1 MKIYE
6 SYRNLPMLAGTCTF
20 DEASRS
26 GLSVEQCVARLKR
39 YHYEFKR
46 LHQIFIARLT
56 AEPIY
61 ELKMGFSLHAHLC
74 AEHVAAVRARVAEM
88 REPPLGLELV
98 PHPALEV
105 FFDEILAAPATEELL
120 LGIYGKA
127 VPALKSAL
135 ERHLVDTNKLVD
147 HPTVRLC
154 RFALMEL
161 EDMLNFGARAIAQLE
176 TQERPREAMDWITLL
191 DDCLAAAA
199 GLSGVDGTG
208 ADKIPARKYS
218 ARPFVYDPVP
228 RRDERFPDP
237 YNMGVNAEVF
247 LYDEKFPPQPKTL
260 MMFYKRLRE
269 IDVPEMMA
277 SIITQ
282 TPDKPWSYYRDM
294 TRQLWDEARHAM
306 MGEVGFVKAGVDWH
320 KVMVNFTWSLAL
332 NTQLK
337 PIERHAVLYF
347 IEQGLM
353 PRNGKRFEWEVGQAS
368 GNPLAALF
376 QDYDWADEVLHA
388 RIGRDWYLK
397 EFTDPKEAVRYGDE
411 CWSKVLMGWRQWRE
425 EGLTQHR
432 NWWPEVYR
440 EACASWGVKPS
451 PEVLAYNTSYE
462 TVRADLKELTGSAE
476 FTWPW
481 ALEMRRPPGP
491 VRWAEEC
498 SASAAQPGLPPAS
511 PATFAA
517 QLRYGPPLLRET
529 LTAARRPVAGDSGCK
544 PDFHRPP

>member
-1 MKIYE
+1 MNTYQ
-6 SYRNLPMLAGTCTF
+6 SYRNLPMLAGVCSF
-20 DEASRS
+20 AEASRP

-39 YHYEFKR
+39 YHYAFKR
-46 LHQIFIARLT
+46 LHQIFVARLT

-61 ELKMGFSLHAHLC
+61 ELKMAFSLHAHLC
-74 AEHVAAVRARVAEM
+74 AEHVAALRTRVSEM
-88 REPPLGLELV
+88 REPPLGLEAV
-98 PHPALEV
+98 PHPALEI
-105 FFDEILAAPATEELL
+105 FFDEILAAPTTEELL
-120 LGIYGKA
+120 LGIYCKA
-127 VPALKSAL
+127 VAALKSAL
-135 ERHLVDTNKLVD
+135 ERHLADTNPLVD

-154 RFALMEL
+154 RFALIEL
-161 EDMLNFGARAIAQLE
+161 EDMLTFG
-176 TQERPREAMDWITLL
+176 REAAARLVSPEQSNPAGGWLNLL
-191 DDCLAAAA
+191 SDCLAAAG
-199 GLSGVDGTG
+199 GLSG
-208 ADKIPARKYS
+208 AEEPAKEQSIARIHS
-218 ARPFVYDPVP
+218 AKPFVYDPMP
-228 RRDERFPDP
+228 KRDERFPDP

-306 MGEVGFVKAGVDWH
+306 MGEVGFVNAGVDWR

-332 NTQLK
+332 NTQLN
-337 PIERHAVLYF
+337 PLERHAVLYF

-353 PRNGKRFEWEVGQAS
+353 PKNGKRFEWEVGQAS

-397 EFTDPKEAVRYGDE
+397 EFSDPKEAVRYGDE

-425 EGLTQHR
+425 KGLTQHR

-440 EACASWGVKPS
+440 EACESWGVKPD
-451 PEVLAYNTSYE
+451 PEILSYNTTYE
-462 TVRADLKELTGSAE
+462 TVRADLKEL
-476 FTWPW
+476 
-481 ALEMRRPPGP
+481 
-491 VRWAEEC
+491 
-498 SASAAQPGLPPAS
+498 SASG
-511 PATFAA
+511 
-517 QLRYGPPLLRET
+517 
-529 LTAARRPVAGDSGCK
+529 
-544 PDFHRPP
+544 